1 MKKIVSVVANLLL
14 SSTLF
19 WGVPL
24 AYGEELNS
32 DEISMSPAD
41 APGYCNM
48 KSPAMREDSLSWT
61 HPVFDDGAVNA
72 VDFYGPCDHDP
83 LGIDAVKTERR
94 ILLRGFYGDG
104 E

>member
-1 MKKIVSVVANLLL
+1 MKKSLSLSSNLLL

-32 DEISMSPAD
+32 EETVTVPAD
-41 APGYCNM
+41 SASYCHM
-48 KSPAMREDSLSWT
+48 KSQAMREDSLSWA

-72 VDFYGPCDHDP
+72 VDFYGSCDHDP
-83 LGIDAVKTERR
+83 LGIDAVNTERR
-94 ILLRGFYGDG
+94 IGLPGIYGDS